1 MTGQQT
7 SERVFLRVTQVFYQR
22 EMSWFHLIV
31 QTVKFFVRNVQL
43 DQLFQVESF
52 LERLKTLFIF
62 PKLLVGSEYA
72 I

>member
-7 SERVFLRVTQVFYQR
+7 SERVLLRVTQVFYQR

-31 QTVKFFVRNVQL
+31 QTVKFFVRNVQP

-62 PKLLVGSEYA
+62 PKLLVVSEYA